1 MCRSATRARSSRG
14 DHTKADPT
22 PTDALAPP
30 CVTQTHTT
38 NYENPAE
45 LEPAPGPP
53 RRRPQRPLAGHAPVR
68 FPSETIERVKDVAGA
83 EGVTVSAWIRR
94 AIDEKLHRLA
104 EERPDSGG

>member
-1 MCRSATRARSSRG
+1 
-14 DHTKADPT
+14 
-22 PTDALAPP
+22 
-30 CVTQTHTT
+30 
-38 NYENPAE
+38 
-45 LEPAPGPP
+45 
-53 RRRPQRPLAGHAPVR
+53 VR